1 MPSDISAAQSQIGIR
16 VDAVRIANFRSLRNI
31 EVELGDIALLVGMN
45 NTGKTSFLKAL
56 HLALGADRR
65 TISPDDFFVDAAGE
79 PAETILIDVRIVP
92 IGGDGLRVATFAQH
106 WIDYDLGGNNLI
118 QPGTDDQEFVAFRT
132 VISRD
137 AIKNDFNLDRRSLA
151 EWSEFADWQASSIKG
166 RVPRFEQI
174 ASFFIDAQRDVVGD
188 LRTRSSYMGR
198 LLSKIEIPDE
208 AIGELEDRLR
218 HLNDDIVSQSDV
230 LSHIREVLT
239 GLNRTVPAFGA
250 GVEINP
256 VSKKV
261 RELMKGVGVQFADN
275 AGSSFPLESH
285 GMGTRSWASLLS
297 FDAYISWTGRLA
309 EREGIPFHPVL
320 FLEEP
325 EAHLHPNAQRSVH
338 SQLAQGIGQRIVSTH
353 SPYVAGQ
360 AKLGELL
367 HFAKSGS
374 ETRVQRIPVGALNAD
389 DERKIRREIMRSRGE
404 LLFVA
409 AAVLFEGETE
419 EQALPM
425 FARRHWGRHP
435 FERGV
440 AFVGVGGDGNYAPF
454 LQIFEAM
461 QIPWFIF
468 SDGEP
473 NAQTKVDRSLGKLSL
488 GLPDPRVC
496 MLPNNQAVEGYLV
509 DDGYSLELKQA
520 VVEYHAPFDT
530 EADRQRKT
538 EEIREWTEADLRRFL
553 SEKRHKTR
561 MAPLWASAIL
571 ARTDERAIPPAIRDL
586 LDRVDQRL
594 NPNPTPAGS

>member
-1 MPSDISAAQSQIGIR
+1 MPSNISEAQSQSGIR
-16 VDAVRIANFRSLRNI
+16 VDAVRIANFRSLRNV

-45 NTGKTSFLKAL
+45 NTGKTSFLKSL

-79 PAETILIDVRIVP
+79 LAETILIDVRIVP
-92 IGGDGLRVATFAQH
+92 VGDDGQRAATFAQH

-118 QPGTDDQEFVAFRT
+118 QSATDDREFVAFRT
-132 VISRD
+132 VITRD

-151 EWSEFADWQASSIKG
+151 EWPEFAGWQNCPMKG

-188 LRTRSSYMGR
+188 LRSRSSYMGR
-198 LLSKIEIPDE
+198 LLSKIEIPDG
-208 AIGELEDRLR
+208 AITELEERLR
-218 HLNDDIVSQSDV
+218 HLNDDIVSQSEV
-230 LSHIREVLT
+230 LSHIREVLA
-239 GLNRTVPAFGA
+239 GLNRTVPAFGE

-261 RELMKGVGVQFADN
+261 RELMKGVGVQFADS

-309 EREGIPFHPVL
+309 EREGLPFHPVL

-338 SQLAQGIGQRIVSTH
+338 GQLAQGTGQRIVSTH

-367 HFAKSGS
+367 HFAKNGA
-374 ETRVQRIPVGALNAD
+374 ETRVRRIPLGSFDTD

-404 LLFVA
+404 LLFA
-409 AAVLFEGETE
+409 AAVVLFEGETE

-425 FARRHWGRHP
+425 FARRHWGRYP

-440 AFVGVGGDGNYAPF
+440 ALVGVGGDGNYAPF
-454 LQIFEAM
+454 LRMFEAM
-461 QIPWFIF
+461 EIPWFIF

-473 NAQTKVDRSLGKLSL
+473 NARTKVERSLGKLSL
-488 GLPDPRVC
+488 SLPDPRVC
-496 MLPNNQAVEGYLV
+496 FLPNNQAIEGYLV
-509 DDGYSLELKQA
+509 DAGYQQELKQA
-520 VVEYHAPFDT
+520 VVEYHEPFDT
-530 EADRQRKT
+530 DEDRQRKT
-538 EEIREWTEADLRRFL
+538 GEVQQWNDDDLRCFL
-553 SEKRHKTR
+553 SIKRHKTR
-561 MAPLWASAIL
+561 MAPLWATAIL
-571 ARTDERAIPPAIRDL
+571 ARNDERAIPSEVRNL
-586 LDRVDQRL
+586 LGRLDQQI
-594 NPNPTPAGS
+594 NPTPAPSEP